1 MQPVTLRPSDE
12 SDAAALERLAQ
23 LDSRQLPPGPHLLAI
38 RGGQLHAAISL
49 STGTVIADPFRPTAD
64 LCELLE
70 RSA

>member
-1 MQPVTLRPSDE
+1 MQPVTLRPADV

-23 LDSRQLPPGPHLLAI
+23 LDSRQLPPGPHLIAI
-38 RGGQLHAAISL
+38 RGGDLAAAISL

-64 LCELLE
+64 LRELLV